1 MLGTTY
7 CSERK
12 YARLRTPESRDPSNF
27 ELSNSLI
34 NKIIYTFVAFNQLY
48 KKQAPVVLCR
58 CWWKHTCDQKVIVVE
73 IFCSVQ
79 FNNYIYIIDSCLPF
93 YILQTKMQRLHILV
107 LDEVFFCIK
116 GTHGWIANRPLSNH
130 VFILYFQF
138 PENFMESIFF
148 GNLNHKWF
156 QTFYMRIAYS

>member
-107 LDEVFFCIK
+107 LDE
-116 GTHGWIANRPLSNH
+116 
-130 VFILYFQF
+130 
-138 PENFMESIFF
+138 IFF
-148 GNLNHKWF
+148 LHSRYTWLDSQSTIIKSRLHSLLPIPWKFHGINIFWQFKP
-156 QTFYMRIAYS
+156 